1 MSNSDA
7 ETQPA
12 SPPGHNI
19 ITMGASA
26 GGVEALAD
34 LVSRLP
40 ADLPAAIFIVL
51 HLPAYGTSVLPAIL
65 SRRGALPARHPTDGE
80 PVRNGQIYVAPP
92 DHHLLVSEGQVR
104 LTRGPAENGHRPA
117 IDTLF
122 RSAARAYG
130 ERVVGV
136 VLSGSLDDGTA
147 GLQAIKMR
155 GGIALVQDPDEAL
168 FASMPRSAMEN
179 VAVDYVQPLAEMAA
193 TLTRL
198 ASHPV
203 SQEGISAVA
212 NDFVKQRLETET
224 KIAALDMEAIESPR
238 DGHPSVFSCP
248 DCHGVLWEV
257 QEGRLTRYRCR
268 VGHAFSPVSL
278 LAAQSATLEE
288 ALWVALRALEE
299 NAAMADRMSERADG
313 RGHTLAGVRFGEQAA
328 DSRQRAAII
337 REALIGGELI
347 ANSGPPPLENKIQR

>member
-1 MSNSDA
+1 MKD
-7 ETQPA
+7 
-12 SPPGHNI
+12 I
-19 ITMGASA
+19 ITLGASA

-34 LVSRLP
+34 LISRLP
-40 ADLPAAIFIVL
+40 ADLPAAIFVVL
-51 HLPAYGTSVLPAIL
+51 HIPAYGTSVLPAIL
-65 SRRGALPARHPTDGE
+65 SRRVALPARHAVDGE
-80 PVRNGQIYVAPP
+80 TFHTGQIYIAPP
-92 DHHLLVSEGQVR
+92 DHHLLVSAGQVH

-130 ERVVGV
+130 ERVAGV

-147 GLQAIKMR
+147 GLQAVKMR
-155 GGIALVQDPDEAL
+155 GGVALVQDPNEAL
-168 FASMPRSAMEN
+168 FSSMPRSAMEN
-179 VAVDYVQPLAEMAA
+179 VAVDYVQPLAEMAV
-193 TLTRL
+193 TIIRL
-198 ASHPV
+198 ASAPA
-203 SQEGISAVA
+203 SQEETLPVA
-212 NDFVKQRLETET
+212 DNAATQRLETET
-224 KIAALDMEAIESPR
+224 EIAALDMEAIESPR

-299 NAAMADRMSERADG
+299 NAAMADKMSERADG

-337 REALIGGELI
+337 REALIGGQLI
-347 ANSGPPPLENKIQR
+347 ANSGPITPVSDRP